1 MEELVMS
8 VFWMGL
14 AIFSVILISFIFILG
29 ITKGIAFVA
38 GSKKKDSV
46 PSHWIVRQVYS
57 GDDSLG
63 HPDLKKMAELQDN
76 ELVEGAENI

>member
-1 MEELVMS
+1 MD

-14 AIFSVILISFIFILG
+14 AIFAVILVSFMLVLG
-29 ITKGIAFVA
+29 VTKGVSIISN
-38 GSKKKDSV
+38 GYKKNVV

-63 HPDLKKMAELQDN
+63 HPDLKKMSELQVNDL
-76 ELVEGAENI
+76 EEGVENT

>member
-1 MEELVMS
+1 MS

-14 AIFSVILISFIFILG
+14 AIFAVILFSFMFILG
-29 ITKGIAFVA
+29 ITKGLGFMAN
-38 GSKKKDSV
+38 GGKKNAL
-46 PSHWIVRQVYS
+46 PAHWIVRQVYS

-76 ELVEGAENI
+76 ELMDGAEKI

>member
-1 MEELVMS
+1 MS

-14 AIFSVILISFIFILG
+14 AIFAVILISFVFILG
-29 ITKGIAFVA
+29 ITKGVVFMAK
-38 GSKKKDSV
+38 GKKEGSV
-46 PSHWIVRQVYS
+46 PSHWIVRQVCS

-63 HPDLKKMAELQDN
+63 HPDLKRMSELKNN

>member
-1 MEELVMS
+1 MS

-14 AIFSVILISFIFILG
+14 AIFAVILISFVFILG
-29 ITKGIAFVA
+29 ITKGIAFVVN
-38 GSKKKDSV
+38 SKKKDSA

-76 ELVEGAENI
+76 ELMDGAEKI